1 MLQLQNIALRQGQK
15 LLFEQVNLTIHP
27 GQKVGLI
34 GANGCG
40 KSSLFSL
47 ILGHLQ
53 SDQGAL
59 TYPPQWVLAHVAQ
72 ETPQVATPALEYVL
86 EGDQELQDLQ
96 QKLLEAEKNNDG
108 KAQGHLHGQIESI
121 GGYTATAR
129 AAKLMH
135 GLGFTPDQESQLVS
149 HFSGGWRMRLN
160 LAQALMCRSDLLLL
174 DEPTNHLDLDAVI
187 WLEGWLKDYSGTLL
201 LISHDRELLDHSIT
215 HIAHIEQ
222 NTINYYQGNYESFE
236 TQRNAQLMQQ
246 QANYEKQQ
254 KNIAHIQSFVDRFR
268 AKATKA
274 RQAQSRIKALER
286 MAQLAPIYSHS
297 PFTFTFYSPEK
308 LPTPLLNSRQI
319 VIGYDQK
326 EILAQVNFN
335 LIPGDRIGLLG
346 PNGAGKSTLI
356 KLLAGVLA
364 SKTGTLTQAQDLKI
378 GYFAQHQLE
387 QLYFQQSPL
396 QHLKKLD
403 SNLSEKEGRNFLGG
417 FNFQGDQAL
426 QPIQSFSGGEKARL
440 ALALIVY
447 QRPNLLLLD
456 EPTNHLD
463 LEMQQALINALQE
476 FEGAMVIVSHNRY
489 LLRSTTDRLWLV
501 SAHRVCPFDGNL
513 EDYQD
518 WLNRKSVDSNGNESK
533 SNVSLIN
540 RKDQRREEAHQRITL
555 QPLQKKLKALELS
568 LEKLMKEQEELN
580 QILADPNIYQDSEQ
594 KEYLKGLL
602 ITQAQLNEKHSE
614 LEDDWLEVSEEIEKI
629 KNKL

>member
-1 MLQLQNIALRQGQK
+1 M
-15 LLFEQVNLTIHP
+15 
-27 GQKVGLI
+27 
-34 GANGCG
+34 
-40 KSSLFSL
+40 
-47 ILGHLQ
+47 
-53 SDQGAL
+53 
-59 TYPPQWVLAHVAQ
+59 AQ
-72 ETPQVATPALEYVL
+72 ETPQVVTPALEYVL
-86 EGDQELQDLQ
+86 EGDQELQTLQ
-96 QKLLEAEKNNDG
+96 KKLLEAEKNNNG
-108 KAQGHLHGQIESI
+108 NLQGELHGQIDAI

-135 GLGFTPDQESQLVS
+135 GLGFSVAQESQPVS
-149 HFSGGWRMRLN
+149 YFSGGWRMRLN

-187 WLEGWLKDYSGTLL
+187 WLEGWLKDYPGTLL

-246 QANYEKQQ
+246 QANYERQQ

-286 MAQLAPIYSHS
+286 MAQLAPIHSHS
-297 PFTFTFYSPEK
+297 PFTFTFRSPEK
-308 LPTPLLNSRQI
+308 LPTPLLNLGQVI
-319 VIGYDQK
+319 IGYGQQ
-326 EILAQVNFN
+326 EILTQVNFN
-335 LIPGDRIGLLG
+335 LMPGDRIGLLG

-364 SKTGTLTQAQDLKI
+364 PKTGTLTQAQDLKI

-387 QLYFQQSPL
+387 QLYFDQSPL
-396 QHLKKLD
+396 QHLQKL
-403 SNLSEKEGRNFLGG
+403 NATLSEKEGRNFLGG

-426 QPIQSFSGGEKARL
+426 APIQSFSGGEKARL

-489 LLRSTTDRLWLV
+489 LLRSTTDGLWLV
-501 SAHRVCPFDGNL
+501 ADHKVSPFDGDL

-518 WLNRKSVDSNGNESK
+518 WLNKKSVGANENKTKGSI
-533 SNVSLIN
+533 SSIN
-540 RKDQRREEAHQRITL
+540 RKDQKREEANQRLTL

-568 LEKLMKEQEELN
+568 LEKLAKEQKGLN
-580 QILADPNIYQDSEQ
+580 QILADSNLYQNPQQ

-602 ITQAQLNEKHSE
+602 IKQAELKEKHSG
-614 LEDDWLEVSEEIEKI
+614 LEGDWLEVGEEIEKI

>member
-1 MLQLQNIALRQGQK
+1 MY
-15 LLFEQVNLTIHP
+15 P

-59 TYPPQWVLAHVAQ
+59 TYPTQWILAHVAQ
-72 ETPQVATPALEYVL
+72 ETPQVVTPALEYVL
-86 EGDQELQDLQ
+86 EGDQELQTLQ
-96 QKLLEAEKNNDG
+96 KKLLEAEKNNNG
-108 KAQGHLHGQIESI
+108 NLQGELHGQIDAI

-135 GLGFTPDQESQLVS
+135 GLGFSVAQESQPVS
-149 HFSGGWRMRLN
+149 YFSGGWRMRLN

-187 WLEGWLKDYSGTLL
+187 WLEGWLKDYPGTLL

-246 QANYEKQQ
+246 QANYERQQ

-286 MAQLAPIYSHS
+286 MAQLAPIHSHS
-297 PFTFTFYSPEK
+297 PFTFTFRSPEK
-308 LPTPLLNSRQI
+308 LPTPLLNLGQVI
-319 VIGYDQK
+319 IGYGQQ
-326 EILAQVNFN
+326 EILTQVNFN
-335 LIPGDRIGLLG
+335 LMPGDRIGLLG

-364 SKTGTLTQAQDLKI
+364 PKTGTLTQAQDLKI

-387 QLYFQQSPL
+387 QLYFDQSPL
-396 QHLKKLD
+396 QHLQKL
-403 SNLSEKEGRNFLGG
+403 NATLSEKEGRNFLGG

-426 QPIQSFSGGEKARL
+426 APIQSFSGGEKARL

-489 LLRSTTDRLWLV
+489 LLRSTTDGLWLV
-501 SAHRVCPFDGNL
+501 ADHKVSPFDGDL

-518 WLNRKSVDSNGNESK
+518 WLNKKSVGANENKTKGSI
-533 SNVSLIN
+533 SSIN
-540 RKDQRREEAHQRITL
+540 RKDQKREEANQRLTL

-568 LEKLMKEQEELN
+568 LEKLAKEQKGLN
-580 QILADPNIYQDSEQ
+580 QILADSNLYQNPQQ

-602 ITQAQLNEKHSE
+602 IKQAELKEKHSG
-614 LEDDWLEVSEEIEKI
+614 LEGDWLEVGEEIEKI